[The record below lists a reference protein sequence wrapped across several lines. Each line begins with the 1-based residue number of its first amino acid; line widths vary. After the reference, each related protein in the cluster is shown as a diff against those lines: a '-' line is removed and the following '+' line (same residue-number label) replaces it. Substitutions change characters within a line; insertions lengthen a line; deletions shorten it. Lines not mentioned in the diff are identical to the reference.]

1 METPRFNVLGVGIHA
16 LNLESATTALV
27 ESVSDIRSRYVC
39 CCDAHSIS
47 NARRNPTHRQT
58 LNRAFLATPDGMP
71 LVWLGRLAGHKTVS
85 RVYGPDLME
94 SVCAATAK
102 TGHTH
107 FFYGGAPGVATALA
121 ERMKERHPSLSI
133 VGSHTP
139 PHVDDV
145 ADLPLNSIAHA
156 RPDFVWIGLSTP
168 KQEAF
173 MRRLADSDT
182 EFGTA
187 LGVGAAFDFLTG
199 RVRQAPRA
207 IQRSGMEW
215 LWRTAQE
222 PSRLVQ
228 RYLRTAPFF
237 AALSLAQI
245 FHLKH
250 YPVED

>member
-16 LNLESATTALV
+16 LNLESATAILLDATQA
-27 ESVSDIRSRYVC
+27 RRNQYVC

-47 NARRNPTHRQT
+47 CARRNPVHRRT
-58 LNRAFLATPDGMP
+58 LNRALLATPDGMP
-71 LVWLGRLAGHKTVS
+71 LVWLGRLAGHRHIT

-102 TGHTH
+102 TAHTH
-107 FFYGGAPGVATALA
+107 FFYGGAAGVATALA
-121 ERMKERHPSLSI
+121 ERMRERYPSLNI

-139 PHVDDV
+139 PQVDDV
-145 ADLPLNSIAHA
+145 DDLPLNSIRIT
-156 RPDFVWIGLSTP
+156 RPDFVWVGLGTP

-173 MRRLADSDT
+173 MRRLALSDT
-182 EFGTA
+182 DFGVA

-199 RVRQAPRA
+199 RVRQAPEVM
-207 IQRSGMEW
+207 QRNGLEW

-222 PSRLVQ
+222 PARLTQ

-245 FHLKH
+245 IGLKT